1 MRIFAALLG
10 LFLCSGVVLDAF
22 QTVILPRRAT
32 GRFRITRLFY
42 LMTWSPWVALGAR
55 IGNRKVRGQFY
66 SIYGPLS
73 LLLLLALWAIL
84 LTLGFALLMFA
95 AGTAFLDVSLPPSA
109 GFWPHL
115 ATDLYVSGT
124 SFATLGPGDVVPRS
138 QMARSLMSLESGMGL
153 GFVALVISYVPVL
166 YGAFSQREVIVTL
179 LDARAGSP
187 PTAAELLG
195 RHGFEGG
202 RDALVELLA
211 EWERWSAEILESHI
225 SHPVLCY
232 YRSQHDNQSWL
243 AALTTIMDACTLLI
257 TTVLNPEAVH
267 ASRQAQLTFAM
278 GRHALIDLAH
288 IFGLEP
294 EEAKESK
301 RDYSDRLKPAQF
313 RLLCETLSG
322 SEIQLC
328 EDPTTAKRLLEMR
341 ALYEPQACAL
351 SNYLKMSLPEWVS
364 EPRTKD
370 GWHKVAGLR
379 VKRTPRP
386 GEVRYVS
393 ERAAAL
399 RGDEHGF

>member
-1 MRIFAALLG
+1 MRIVAAFLG
-10 LFLCSGVVLDAF
+10 FLLCSGVVVDAF

-32 GRFRITRLFY
+32 GRFRITQFFY
-42 LMTWSPWVALGAR
+42 RMTWLPWVALGAR
-55 IGNRKVRGQFY
+55 IGNRRVREKFY
-66 SIYGPLS
+66 SVYGPLS
-73 LLLLLALWAIL
+73 LLVLLALWAVL
-84 LTLGFALLMFA
+84 LTFGFALLMFA
-95 AGTAFLDVSLPPSA
+95 AGTSFLDTSLRPES
-109 GFWPHL
+109 GFFAHL

-138 QMARSLMSLESGMGL
+138 QTVRSLMSVESGMGL
-153 GFVALVISYVPVL
+153 GFVALVISYIPVL
-166 YGAFSQREVIVTL
+166 YGAFSRREVIVIL

-195 RHGFEGG
+195 RHGFVGG

-243 AALTTIMDACTLLI
+243 AALTAILDTCALLI

-294 EEAKESK
+294 QEAKESK
-301 RDYSDRLKPAQF
+301 RDYADRLKPAQF
-313 RLLCETLSG
+313 RLLCDALSG
-322 SEIQLC
+322 SEIQIC
-328 EDPTTAKRLLEMR
+328 EDPSTAERLIEMR
-341 ALYEPQACAL
+341 KLYEPQACAL
-351 SNYLKMSLPEWVS
+351 SHHLRMSLPEWIS
-364 EPRTKD
+364 EPHEKD
-370 GWHKVAGLR
+370 GWRKVNGLR
-379 VKRTPRP
+379 MKRTPRP

-399 RGDEHGF
+399 REDEHGF

>member
-1 MRIFAALLG
+1 MRILAALVG
-10 LFLCSGVVLDAF
+10 LIFCSGVVLDAF

-32 GRFRITRLFY
+32 GRFRITRVFY
-42 LMTWSPWVALGAR
+42 RMTWLPWVALGAR
-55 IGNRKVRGQFY
+55 IGDRKVRQQFY
-66 SIYGPLS
+66 SVYGPLS
-73 LLLLLALWAIL
+73 LLLLLALWAVL
-84 LTLGFALLMFA
+84 LTFGFALLMFA
-95 AGTAFLDVSLPPSA
+95 AGTSFLDTSLRPGA
-109 GFWPHL
+109 GFWAHF

-124 SFATLGPGDVVPRS
+124 SFATLGPGDVAPRS
-138 QMARSLMSLESGMGL
+138 QVARSLMSLESGMGL

-166 YGAFSQREVIVTL
+166 YGAFSRREVIVTL

-195 RHGFEGG
+195 RHGFVGG

-243 AALTTIMDACTLLI
+243 AALTTILDTCALLI
-257 TTVLNPEAVH
+257 TTVLNAEAVH

-294 EEAKESK
+294 QEAEESR

-313 RLLCETLSG
+313 RLLCDTLSA

-328 EDPTTAKRLLEMR
+328 EDPSTAERLIEMR
-341 ALYEPQACAL
+341 KLYEPQACAL

-364 EPRTKD
+364 EPREKD
-370 GWHKVAGLR
+370 GWRKVAGLR
-379 VKRTPRP
+379 MKRTLRS

-393 ERAAAL
+393 ERAAL
-399 RGDEHGF
+399 HDDEHGL